1 MIGTAHASDP
11 YDSGVGAKLLS
22 GFNLIEECVFMTVR
36 LTEDTL
42 KTHMDRALAK
52 VPTLSLQEVR
62 ASD

>member
-22 GFNLIEECVFMTVR
+22 GFNLIEGCVFAMVR
-36 LTEDTL
+36 LTEDTHGSSVG
-42 KTHMDRALAK
+42 KGPYVVIAG
-52 VPTLSLQEVR
+52 SE